1 MARGARHA
9 AAVRAAIAAL
19 QADAPAHHMPALT
32 QLVFHVPH
40 KLDNPRLWYAASF
53 PLTQGPH
60 APPTAQGGV
69 RQPAGGRA
77 GRPDA
82 AQRGDKRACALWY
95 AVHTHAANMP
105 ERTIVLG
112 DKPASEILR
121 ELRTMGRF
129 AHEQR

>member
-9 AAVRAAIAAL
+9 ATVRAAIAAL

-40 KLDNPRLWYAASF
+40 KLDNPRLWDLMRRQLPKVVYANPQVDVQVA
-53 PLTQGPH
+53 PTQPNE
-60 APPTAQGGV
+60 ATSV
-69 RQPAGGRA
+69 R
-77 GRPDA
+77 
-82 AQRGDKRACALWY
+82 
-95 AVHTHAANMP
+95 VHFANMP